1 MAFAV
6 LPLTAAR
13 FGVLP
18 VLVAVPAMLLELVM
32 VVLLSRV
39 VAAGLAAT
47 MSSRRGQELGG
58 LLMAVVIA
66 LASGGWSLAT
76 VMGQQLA
83 AGASPALGTALRVLP
98 SGWGAV
104 AVAAA
109 DRSDWPVALAALAG
123 LAAALIVAMGAANLD
138 GDDGT
143 ALWLTR
149 MVPGTEA
156 ADVRGRQAAW
166 LLVVAPVMLALTVT
180 LTALSGPGRGWRPR
194 SRRCWARPPAWG
206 CCCR

>member
-1 MAFAV
+1 
-6 LPLTAAR
+6 
-13 FGVLP
+13 
-18 VLVAVPAMLLELVM
+18 
-32 VVLLSRV
+32 
-39 VAAGLAAT
+39 
-47 MSSRRGQELGG
+47 
-58 LLMAVVIA
+58 
-66 LASGGWSLAT
+66 
-76 VMGQQLA
+76 
-83 AGASPALGTALRVLP
+83 
-98 SGWGAV
+98 
-104 AVAAA
+104 
-109 DRSDWPVALAALAG
+109 
-123 LAAALIVAMGAANLD
+123 MGAANLD

-149 MVPGTEA
+149 MVSGTEA

>member
-1 MAFAV
+1 
-6 LPLTAAR
+6 
-13 FGVLP
+13 
-18 VLVAVPAMLLELVM
+18 
-32 VVLLSRV
+32 
-39 VAAGLAAT
+39 
-47 MSSRRGQELGG
+47 
-58 LLMAVVIA
+58 
-66 LASGGWSLAT
+66 
-76 VMGQQLA
+76 
-83 AGASPALGTALRVLP
+83 
-98 SGWGAV
+98 
-104 AVAAA
+104 VAAA

-180 LTALSGPGRGWRPR
+180 LTALSGLEWAWPWVAATLPAMLGATAGLGVLLSVTRPVRQKDPHRRTGPFDTGDDPNMSSRPGLLARHAARGRWWPR
-194 SRRCWARPPAWG
+194 SW
-206 CCCR
+206 